1 MKKKWKCCLCFL
13 VLPVLFVAF
22 SPSGASASAISNMS
36 LEEKVGQIMMCFF
49 EGSSLS
55 PHLERVITEMKAGG
69 VILYSSRGN
78 IRTTEQVAELVE
90 KIQKK
95 AAMANSW
102 PLFIAVDQEG
112 GLVNRINEGT
122 TLFPG
127 NMALGAS
134 GDERLAARV
143 AGIMAEELSAMGINV
158 NFAPVVDVNNDP
170 RNPIIGVRS
179 FGSSPEL
186 VSRLGRAMI
195 SGFLEK
201 GVLPCAKHFPGH
213 GNTGI
218 DSHTGL
224 PVISS
229 SMQDLNDTELPP
241 FRAAIEAG
249 VPMIMTAHV
258 LVPALDLERPGTLSP
273 NILGMLRNEM
283 GFSGIIVTDSMGMG
297 ALEKGWGMIRAAIEA
312 FNAGADILLFG
323 ADRGHLEDEHPMV
336 FKAILEACRSGVIS
350 ETRLDESVE
359 RILKAKARLGLSL
372 HKRPSGTTAPR
383 KSASKELTAA
393 EAASK
398 SITLVRNWSKATA
411 QLRSGKKTLLIWP
424 GEKIA
429 AGKQLASLCS
439 NFSVVSVPEKPR
451 KEDIQAV
458 LEKAGSAS
466 VIFAG
471 EYDSWKNPDWMEL
484 LKTLGESRLFLLS
497 ARSPYALSS
506 LPSTGGSLVL
516 YSDIPSVITS
526 AAAILNGTTLPLG
539 KLPVDLPGIHS
550 AGWGLE
556 KID

>member
-1 MKKKWKCCLCFL
+1 
-13 VLPVLFVAF
+13 
-22 SPSGASASAISNMS
+22 
-36 LEEKVGQIMMCFF
+36 
-49 EGSSLS
+49 
-55 PHLERVITEMKAGG
+55 
-69 VILYSSRGN
+69 
-78 IRTTEQVAELVE
+78 
-90 KIQKK
+90 
-95 AAMANSW
+95 
-102 PLFIAVDQEG
+102 
-112 GLVNRINEGT
+112 
-122 TLFPG
+122 
-127 NMALGAS
+127 
-134 GDERLAARV
+134 
-143 AGIMAEELSAMGINV
+143 
-158 NFAPVVDVNNDP
+158 
-170 RNPIIGVRS
+170 
-179 FGSSPEL
+179 
-186 VSRLGRAMI
+186 
-195 SGFLEK
+195 
-201 GVLPCAKHFPGH
+201 
-213 GNTGI
+213 
-218 DSHTGL
+218 
-224 PVISS
+224 
-229 SMQDLNDTELPP
+229 
-241 FRAAIEAG
+241 
-249 VPMIMTAHV
+249 
-258 LVPALDLERPGTLSP
+258 
-273 NILGMLRNEM
+273 LRNEM

-383 KSASKELTAA
+383 KSARKELTAA

-471 EYDSWKNPDWMEL
+471 EYDSWKNPDWMKL

>member
-1 MKKKWKCCLCFL
+1 
-13 VLPVLFVAF
+13 
-22 SPSGASASAISNMS
+22 MS

-55 PHLERVITEMKAGG
+55 PHLERVIMEMKTGG

-78 IRTTEQVAELVE
+78 IRSAEQVAELVE
-90 KIQKK
+90 DMQK
-95 AAMANSW
+95 AAVRSNSW

-112 GLVNRINEGT
+112 GMVNRINEGT

-170 RNPIIGVRS
+170 HNPIIGVRS

-229 SMQDLNDTELPP
+229 SMQDLNATELPP

-383 KSASKELTAA
+383 KSARKELTAA

-471 EYDSWKNPDWMEL
+471 EYDSWKNPDWMKL

>member
-1 MKKKWKCCLCFL
+1 M
-13 VLPVLFVAF
+13 
-22 SPSGASASAISNMS
+22 
-36 LEEKVGQIMMCFF
+36 Q
-49 EGSSLS
+49 
-55 PHLERVITEMKAGG
+55 
-69 VILYSSRGN
+69 
-78 IRTTEQVAELVE
+78 
-90 KIQKK
+90 K
-95 AAMANSW
+95 AAVRSNSW
-102 PLFIAVDQEG
+102 PLFVAVDQEG

-143 AGIMAEELSAMGINV
+143 AGIMAEELAGMGINV

-170 RNPIIGVRS
+170 HNPIIGVRS

-229 SMQDLNDTELPP
+229 SMQDLNATELPP

-258 LVPALDLERPGTLSP
+258 LVPALDRERPGTLSP
-273 NILGMLRNEM
+273 EILGMLRKEM

-383 KSASKELTAA
+383 KSARKELTAA

-539 KLPVDLPGIHS
+539 KSPSTCPVSTLQVGVS
-550 AGWGLE
+550 

>member
-1 MKKKWKCCLCFL
+1 
-13 VLPVLFVAF
+13 
-22 SPSGASASAISNMS
+22 SNMS

-170 RNPIIGVRS
+170 HNPIIGVRS

-229 SMQDLNDTELPP
+229 SMQDLNATELPP

-383 KSASKELTAA
+383 KSARKELTAA

-471 EYDSWKNPDWMEL
+471 EYDSWKNPDWMKL